1 MKQPIFQESWLDSW
15 KYSYPY
21 DLLEIY
27 GSFDVPGYAY
37 AYGNR
42 RKHTLDLIQKVAKPG
57 AKILDVAA
65 AQGNFTLS
73 LMVT

>member
-37 AYGNR
+37 AYGNH
-42 RKHTLDLIQKVAKPG
+42 RKA
-57 AKILDVAA
+57 
-65 AQGNFTLS
+65 
-73 LMVT
+73 

>member
-1 MKQPIFQESWLDSW
+1 MKQPLFQKTRLDSW

-27 GSFDVPGYAY
+27 GSLNLPGYAY
-37 AYGNR
+37 AYSNR
-42 RKHTLDLIQKVAKPG
+42 RKHTLELIQKVAKPG

-65 AQGNFTLS
+65 VQGNFTLS
-73 LMVT
+73 LA